1 MPNDQFLIRLF
12 TVTRKGRCQRQTTR
26 AEFDCLFSGT
36 RGEAE
41 GAGGAPESEPDESMN
56 SRVSW
61 SVDGIDPFVRER
73 AEAAARRAGM
83 SLNDWLNST
92 FGDPTPAD
100 FRATADQR
108 PPGQETRDVA
118 DIHQRLDAITRQIE
132 QITHPAPLHDAP
144 RGDAVRSEP
153 GVARQLND
161 AISRLD
167 ARLSQISNPAP
178 RHSPPQD
185 RQRQADMV
193 ERAAT
198 HVYRPSPPL
207 SPALL
212 ESAIAEIAA
221 RQHEPDH
228 ATPRPMTPRSTPPL
242 APAMPPAAPPG
253 PDFSTLERHLVKITS
268 QIESLQRPDGI
279 EQSIAA
285 FRAEL
290 AEIRHAITEAM
301 PRRAIESIENEIR
314 SLSCRIDDSRQS
326 GIDGQAL
333 AGVER
338 ALGEIREVL
347 RSLTP
352 AEQLAGYDDA
362 IRNLGAKLD
371 LILRA
376 NDDPSTFRQLES
388 AIAALRSIVS
398 NVASNDALARLT
410 DDVRALSSKVDQ
422 LSRSD
427 GYGESFAILEQRIA
441 ALTSTLE
448 RRAQP
453 GGSESSEQI
462 EGALRALSDRLDR
475 MPAGNDNASA
485 FAHLEQR
492 VSYLLERLEA
502 SADHRTGDLGRVE
515 DGLQDILR
523 HLEAQQ
529 ANLAALAERGRRAAE
544 MLESHQRPAASE
556 STEHLESALRALSDR
571 LDRMPVGN
579 DGASALAHLEQ
590 RVSYLLERLEASAE
604 HGTGNLGRVEEG
616 LQDIRRHLEAQHAAF
631 ATLSESSRSTAPTDS
646 GLADMVKR
654 DLSDIRFSQLETD
667 RHTQDSLEA
676 VHNTL
681 GHVVDRLAMI
691 EGDLRS
697 VRSQP
702 VAPPPVPPPV
712 TPPAPQAPPPQAAAA
727 RVAMP
732 PQPKPELPNPA
743 AAQAHFAAAPREF
756 RAVQPPATVTARAI
770 EEILEP
776 QTAPA
781 RAAIE
786 PELPHDHPLEPG
798 TRPTGRVA
806 SPSERIAASENG
818 ISEILPGAPGP
829 AGPVSTSSFIAAAR
843 RAAQAAAAAS
853 AADVAGR
860 HPAKNSSG
868 GTAKAGQTITSRIR
882 SLLVGASVVVIVL
895 GSFKMAMTLLEG
907 GMPQL
912 PAMESSSEQMP
923 SAPSPADDGARP
935 AIPAPAVPSLTSP
948 TPIGRQSLNSAA
960 PSAPDGTASVA
971 IAQTPAP
978 PPAPPAPGGD
988 VTGTIPTVQAT
999 PIASKPTP
1007 VQTQSERL
1015 PDAIGGPV
1023 LRAAALKGDPAAA
1036 YEVGLRF
1043 AEGKGVA
1050 PSFEEAAKWYDRA
1063 ARAGVV
1069 PALFRLGTFYEKGL
1083 SVKKDVDVAR
1093 RYYMQAAERGS
1104 AKAMHNLAVLDADG
1118 GGNGANYKSAS
1129 QWIRKAA
1136 DRGVADSQYNLGVL
1150 YARGIGVEQNLAES
1164 FKWFSL
1170 AAAQGDAESARKRDD
1185 IAKRLDAQSLAAAKL
1200 AIQTFT
1206 PEPQP
1211 DDAVN
1216 VASPAGGW
1224 DSAPAQAVTAK
1235 PAAKPVSIKRAAG

>member
-1 MPNDQFLIRLF
+1 
-12 TVTRKGRCQRQTTR
+12 
-26 AEFDCLFSGT
+26 
-36 RGEAE
+36 
-41 GAGGAPESEPDESMN
+41 MN

-61 SVDGIDPFVRER
+61 SVDGIDPLVRER

-83 SLNDWLNST
+83 SLSDWLNST
-92 FGDPTPAD
+92 LGDLTPPD

-108 PPGQETRDVA
+108 LPSRETADVA

-132 QITHPAPLHDAP
+132 QITRPVPLHDAP
-144 RGDAVRSEP
+144 RGDAARSEP

-178 RHSPPQD
+178 VRQSQLHD
-185 RQRQADMV
+185 KQRQSDMV

-198 HVYRPSPPL
+198 QVYRASPPL
-207 SPALL
+207 SPASL

-221 RQHEPDH
+221 RQHELDH
-228 ATPRPMTPRSTPPL
+228 AGPRPMTPRSAPPI
-242 APAMPPAAPPG
+242 APAMPPAAAPG

-268 QIESLQRPDGI
+268 QIEALQRPDGI

-314 SLSCRIDDSRQS
+314 SLSRRIDDTRQS

-376 NDDPSTFRQLES
+376 NDDPSTFRQLEG

-410 DDVRALSSKVDQ
+410 DDVRALSAKVDQ
-422 LSRSD
+422 LSRSEAHAD
-427 GYGESFAILEQRIA
+427 SFAILEQRIA

-448 RRAQP
+448 SRGQP
-453 GGSESSEQI
+453 GTSESTQQI
-462 EGALRALSDRLDR
+462 EEALRALSDRLDR
-475 MPAGNDNASA
+475 IPAGNDNASA

-515 DGLQDILR
+515 DGLQDILH
-523 HLEAQQ
+523 HLEVQQ
-529 ANLAALAERGRRAAE
+529 ANLAALAESGRRAAKT
-544 MLESHQRPAASE
+544 LESHERPAASE
-556 STEHLESALRALSDR
+556 SAEQLESALRALSDR

-579 DGASALAHLEQ
+579 DSPSALAHLEQ
-590 RVSYLLERLEASAE
+590 RVSYLLERLEASASADQRPD
-604 HGTGNLGRVEEG
+604 NLGRVEEG
-616 LQDIRRHLEAQHAAF
+616 LQDILRHLEAQHAAF
-631 ATLSESSRSTAPTDS
+631 ATLSETNRSAAAPTDS
-646 GLADMVKR
+646 GLVDMVKR

-702 VAPPPVPPPV
+702 VAPQPMM
-712 TPPAPQAPPPQAAAA
+712 PPAPQAPPPQAAAP

-743 AAQAHFAAAPREF
+743 AAQVHFAAAPREF
-756 RAVQPPATVTARAI
+756 RAVQPPAAVATRAI
-770 EEILEP
+770 DEILEP
-776 QTAPA
+776 QTAPP
-781 RAAIE
+781 RVAIE
-786 PELPHDHPLEPG
+786 PELAPDHPLEPG

-806 SPSERIAASENG
+806 SPSERIAASESAISG
-818 ISEILPGAPGP
+818 ISPSAPAP

-843 RAAQAAAAAS
+843 RAAQAAAAAPTS
-853 AADVAGR
+853 DTAGR
-860 HPAKNSSG
+860 KPIKKPSG
-868 GTAKAGQTITSRIR
+868 GAGKEPSTITSKIR

-907 GMPQL
+907 GGVLQL
-912 PAMESSSEQMP
+912 PAMESSSEQ
-923 SAPSPADDGARP
+923 APPAASPADDGAKP
-935 AIPAPAVPSLTSP
+935 AMPAPAAPSMTSP
-948 TPIGRQSLNSAA
+948 TPIGRQSLNSTAPGAA
-960 PSAPDGTASVA
+960 DGTASVA
-971 IAQTPAP
+971 IPQAP
-978 PPAPPAPGGD
+978 VPPSAPTAPDSD
-988 VTGTIPTVQAT
+988 VTGTTPTVQAT
-999 PIASKPTP
+999 PINHKPTP
-1007 VQTQSERL
+1007 VQPPTAERL

-1023 LRAAALKGDPAAA
+1023 LRTAALKGDPAAA
-1036 YEVGLRF
+1036 YEVGVRF

-1050 PSFEEAAKWYDRA
+1050 PNFDEAAKWYDRA
-1063 ARAGVV
+1063 AQAGVV

-1083 SVKKDVDVAR
+1083 SVKKDIDIAR
-1093 RYYMQAAERGS
+1093 RYYMQAAERGN

-1118 GGNGANYKSAS
+1118 GGKGANYKNAS
-1129 QWIRKAA
+1129 QWFRKAA

-1185 IAKRLDAQSLAAAKL
+1185 IAKRLDAQSLAAAQL

-1211 DDAVN
+1211 DDAVK